1 MTETLVQQGFLK
13 SSGHGRGTH
22 YSLQGRTVPDLY
34 SEMEPNSEHY
44 ENNSEHYQQKLVEL
58 AAPVREK
65 GKANRELVKSTILQV
80 CSEHYLEL
88 RALSTLLGR
97 SPESIR
103 THYVIP
109 MVEQKLL
116 ELRYPEQLNHPKQA
130 YKTRIDHQ

>member
-1 MTETLVQQGFLK
+1 MTETLVQQGFLL
-13 SSGHGRGTH
+13 SSGHGRKTRYCLHGKTM
-22 YSLQGRTVPDLY
+22 PDLY

-44 ENNSEHYQQKLVEL
+44 ENNSEHYDQKLIQL

-65 GKANRELVKSTILQV
+65 GKANRELVKSTILQL

-88 RALSTLLGR
+88 RALSALLNR
-97 SPESIR
+97 SPDTIR

>member
-1 MTETLVQQGFLK
+1 MLVP
-13 SSGHGRGTH
+13 SGHGRGMR
-22 YSLQGRTVPDLY
+22 YCLQGKKMPDLF

-44 ENNSEHYQQKLVEL
+44 ENDSEHYESSSEHYHQKLKEL
-58 AAPVREK
+58 AAPVRDK
-65 GKANRELVKSTILQV
+65 GKANRELVKNTILQI

-88 RALSTLLGR
+88 RALSTLLNR
-97 SPESIR
+97 SPETIR

-130 YKTRIDHQ
+130 YKARIENQ

>member
-1 MTETLVQQGFLK
+1 MTETLVQQGFLL
-13 SSGHGRGTH
+13 SSGHGRKTRYCLHGKTM
-22 YSLQGRTVPDLY
+22 PDLY

-44 ENNSEHYQQKLVEL
+44 DQKLIQL

-65 GKANRELVKSTILQV
+65 GKANRELVINTILQL
-80 CSEHYLEL
+80 CSEYYLEL

-97 SPESIR
+97 SPETIR

-130 YKTRIDHQ
+130 YKTRIDNQ